1 MTSAQ
6 ARRVV
11 FRWRLSFG
19 LAGGIWAV
27 ALVSG
32 FIAMQLPDALR
43 FLGVVAPVGAVL
55 AIGVATADHWWTRG
69 AALIAVPFVLV
80 GLYGL
85 LEILFLGLGIGK
97 RMGVAFVALPVLGFG
112 LALGLVVM
120 AIAGLGVI
128 IGQRWHGRQRD
139 ANDLVEDA
147 WSLAEGT
154 PADGTGPLPFGPI
167 NLAEGRPYTRGPDG
181 HQSADPTYRRP

>member
-1 MTSAQ
+1 
-6 ARRVV
+6 
-11 FRWRLSFG
+11 
-19 LAGGIWAV
+19 
-27 ALVSG
+27 
-32 FIAMQLPDALR
+32 
-43 FLGVVAPVGAVL
+43 
-55 AIGVATADHWWTRG
+55 
-69 AALIAVPFVLV
+69 VPFVLV

-85 LEILFLGLGIGK
+85 LETLLLALGVSQ

-139 ANDLVEDA
+139 ADDLVEDA

-154 PADGTGPLPFGPI
+154 LADGTGLLPFGPL
-167 NLAEGRPYTRGPDG
+167 NVADGRPYTRGPDG